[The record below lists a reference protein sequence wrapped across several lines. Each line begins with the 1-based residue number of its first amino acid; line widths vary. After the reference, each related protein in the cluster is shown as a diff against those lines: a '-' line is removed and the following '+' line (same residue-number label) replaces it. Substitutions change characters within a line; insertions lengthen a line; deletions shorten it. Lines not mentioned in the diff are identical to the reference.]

1 MEISIEQIKHLAN
14 LSRLE
19 FTDNEL
25 EEFKGEFQ
33 AIIDYV
39 NQLQAVDTS
48 NAVDCGEM
56 RLISQL
62 RDDVVGQSL
71 SNDDVVSNAKH
82 KEDGAFL
89 VPTVVE

>member
-1 MEISIEQIKHLAN
+1 MEINIEQIKHLAN

-19 FTDNEL
+19 FTDSEL

-39 NQLQAVDTS
+39 NQLQSVDTS
-48 NAVDCGEM
+48 NAVDNAQT
-56 RLISQL
+56 RLISEL
-62 RDDVVGQSL
+62 REDVVGQSL
-71 SNDDVVSNAKH
+71 TNEQVVMNAKN
-82 KEDGAFL
+82 KQDGAFI